1 MNIIKTICITIFLA
15 TIVYSSTGSV
25 SGTIASEGQLLPGAN
40 VSLIGSYLGTVTD
53 SVGNYFLS
61 SIPTGKYI
69 LRVDYIGY
77 ESQTKEIY
85 ITLYD
90 LDEKNETGSVLI
102 DKLGVDVELEESKDI
117 LKGNAL
123 KNVNFELVS
132 SALGLNEVVVSAA
145 KVKQKITQAPSVISV
160 MKEVEIRRQ
169 IGVNSYERL
178 VTLLKGVD
186 VTYFGVQGAQINAR
200 GFDGAY
206 STRFR
211 QYEDGISMGELV
223 SGQIYSHITSPPKE
237 SISKIEVLF
246 GPQSALYGPD
256 ATMGILNIIKKHPRI
271 NSQNEINLSGS
282 SLNKL
287 RFGSRIAN
295 VYDKLAYDIVFEGSF
310 AKELTYGNIKR
321 GANGNWEHN
330 EEYTDL
336 PNGSY
341 DEGVDTF
348 TDAGDMNGVWDEG
361 EDFEDLGNGIYDEGE
376 SFVDNGYIN
385 PIWYADDK
393 NGDLDYNDEG
403 EVRYLNSDYYENMSQ
418 NKYSLRSNFYYSL
431 QNDSE
436 LSLSLTNISGTGYA
450 MGSVGP
456 MYVISNLTNKVS
468 AKYLSNRHSLRY
480 TIAIQ
485 NQKTIPRQNLAR
497 FQTDNPE
504 LSWSESITRFK
515 ADSTYWVMEQ
525 AATDHLID
533 YQWNQS
539 FGHTGK
545 LIAGFDYESKD
556 PNTNRTFIIDEG
568 WDYFLKREMG
578 EDIKEYRYGMYAQYI
593 YDNFYNYEMATSV
606 RYDNHEYYGDMISP
620 RFSIINNNILNG
632 TLKLLVGK
640 GFKAPTI
647 LERNLYSGIVDA
659 ANGIEPWPWLV
670 QGIAMGNNTGFTTID
685 YYDIGNGQ
693 WDYIDL
699 DMGIVGPDHPAGITS
714 QEICEAYGG
723 VYNETYNT
731 CGNGQYDYQI
741 EQNYAEPFIDV
752 NYGFVGE
759 EHAIKTVEMCEA
771 YGGVYNETYNT
782 CGDGQYDPNEPWWE
796 LDGNGIYD
804 SGDVLIDSTFLP
816 PLKLEEFISYEI
828 AYMGMV
834 NKNTLLDVNMY
845 YGIYNNFKSAL
856 TSIGIT
862 GPWFMNNM
870 ELGSFPY
877 SIREIK
883 RGGERLGGHFMN
895 DADLYTYVQ
904 TYKSLPVKIHY
915 KGLDFGIK
923 HVGKNF
929 EISTNFS
936 YFDDSDLVNKR
947 EKAEKYK
954 LYTENKFT
962 ADSTIYLVYKEHEK
976 YKDFLKVYSNT
987 SNFKYNASIT
997 LFEPLVN
1004 NLNINISLKGNT
1016 PYDFVSG
1023 VFEATQKGK
1032 GTNYDPIEG
1041 YKIDGGRVG
1050 GGVYVDLNLLYKVN
1064 DSMNLGLSIKNLF
1077 ESSTVSFPMSPA
1089 IPRSFVLETGYK
1101 F

>member
-1 MNIIKTICITIFLA
+1 MSIIRIIFTTIFFG
-15 TIVYSSTGSV
+15 TVVYASTGSV
-25 SGTIASEGQLLPGAN
+25 SGTIASNGQGLPGAN
-40 VSLIGSYLGTVTD
+40 VSLIGSDLGAVTD
-53 SVGNYFLS
+53 SLGNYYLS
-61 SIPTGKYI
+61 DIPTGKYL

-77 ESQTKEIY
+77 ESQTREIY

-90 LDEKNETGSVLI
+90 LDEKDETGSVLV
-102 DKLGVDVELEESKDI
+102 DKLGINVELEELKDI

-123 KNVNFELVS
+123 KNVNFELIS

-145 KVKQKITQAPSVISV
+145 KVKQKITQAPSVVSV
-160 MKEVEIRRQ
+160 LKSVDIRRQ
-169 IGVNSYERL
+169 VGVNSYERL
-178 VTLLKGVD
+178 VSLLKGVD

-237 SISKIEVLF
+237 TISKIEVLF

-271 NSQNEINLSGS
+271 DSQNEINLSGS

-295 VYDKLAYDIVFEGSF
+295 VYEKLAYDIVFEGSF
-310 AKELTYGNIKR
+310 AKELTYGNTKR
-321 GANGNWEHN
+321 GSNGIWDHN
-330 EEYTDL
+330 EEYTDE
-336 PNGSY
+336 NGN
-341 DEGVDTF
+341 DQ
-348 TDAGDMNGVWDEG
+348 
-361 EDFEDLGNGIYDEGE
+361 YDEGE
-376 SFVDNGYIN
+376 PFIDDGYIN

-393 NGDLDYNDEG
+393 NGDLDYDDEG
-403 EVRYLNSDYYENMSQ
+403 EVRYLNSDYYEDMSQ

-456 MYVISNLTNKVS
+456 MYVLSNLTNKMSTKYVS
-468 AKYLSNRHSLRY
+468 NNHSLRY

-497 FQTDNPE
+497 FQVSNPE
-504 LSWSESITRFK
+504 LSWSESITGFK
-515 ADSTYWVMEQ
+515 ADSNNWVMEQ
-525 AATDHLID
+525 SAIDHLID

-539 FGHTGK
+539 FGKTGK

-556 PNTNRTFIIDEG
+556 PNTNRTFIIDDG

-578 EDIKEYRYGMYAQYI
+578 VDIKEYRYGIYAQHI
-593 YDNFYNYEMATSV
+593 YDNFSDYEIATSV

-632 TLKLLVGK
+632 TLKFLVGK

-699 DMGIVGPDHPAGITS
+699 DMGVVDPDHPAGIIS
-714 QEICEAYGG
+714 QEICETVG

-731 CGNGQYDYQI
+731 CGN
-741 EQNYAEPFIDV
+741 
-752 NYGFVGE
+752 
-759 EHAIKTVEMCEA
+759 
-771 YGGVYNETYNT
+771 
-782 CGDGQYDPNEPWWE
+782 GQYDPNEPWWE

-804 SGDVLIDSTFLP
+804 SGDILIDSTFLP

-834 NKNTLLDVNMY
+834 DKNTLLDVNMY

-870 ELGSFPY
+870 ELGSLPY
-877 SIREIK
+877 SIRDIK
-883 RGGERLGGHFMN
+883 RGDERLGGHFMN

-904 TYKSLPVKIHY
+904 TYKSLPVEIHY

-923 HVGKNF
+923 HMGKSF
-929 EISTNFS
+929 EISTNIS
-936 YFDDSDLVNKR
+936 YFDDSDLVKKR

-954 LYTENKFT
+954 LYTENQFT
-962 ADSTIYLVYKEHEK
+962 ADSTTYLGYKEYGK
-976 YKDFLKVYSNT
+976 YKDFFKVYSNT

-997 LFEPLVN
+997 LFEPFAN
-1004 NLNINISLKGNT
+1004 NLNVNFSFKGNT

-1023 VFEATQKGK
+1023 VFEATKKGK
-1032 GTNYDPIEG
+1032 GNNYDPIEG
-1041 YKIDGGRVG
+1041 YKVDGGRVG
-1050 GGVYVDLNLLYKVN
+1050 GGLYVDLNLIYKIN
-1064 DSMNLGLSIKNLF
+1064 ESMNLGFSVKNLF
-1077 ESSTVSFPMSPA
+1077 ESSTVSFPMSPS
-1089 IPRSFVLETGYK
+1089 IPRSFVIETGYI